1 MFALVGVNE
10 FKWAK
15 ICCNPRLGFM
25 TKAKACKSVGQ
36 KGGPGDTSCTPESA
50 RKYERMNPHTP
61 NATPSWGVKVPMDS

>member
-1 MFALVGVNE
+1 
-10 FKWAK
+10 
-15 ICCNPRLGFM
+15 M